1 MPALKSI
8 QHEGESP
15 MSVKSTLAAA
25 LCLACAT
32 THAADGF
39 KPLLGVSLTGGGKTL
54 LSVEMENGDTQ
65 RVSSGGLV
73 HLFGG
78 FEFRA
83 PDSPLTFQANVGYHV
98 DDIGASNGDAS
109 FSRVPLELL
118 AFWNT
123 ADNFRLGGG
132 VRKATGAK
140 FRSSGA
146 ADVGDFNMRTSV
158 GFVLQAEYLFG
169 QHHSLFVR
177 YVDEKYKSSLLTDGE
192 VSGNHGGLGY
202 AFRF

>member
-1 MPALKSI
+1 MSI
-8 QHEGESP
+8 
-15 MSVKSTLAAA
+15 KTTLAAA
-25 LCLACAT
+25 VLALTAAT
-32 THAADGF
+32 PSVAADGF
-39 KPLLGVSLTGGGKTL
+39 RPMLGVSLTGGGETL
-54 LSVEMENGDTQ
+54 LSVEMENGATQ

-78 FEFRA
+78 VEFRA
-83 PDSPLTFQANVGYHV
+83 PGSPLTFQANVGYHV

-109 FSRVPLELL
+109 FSRVPFELL

-169 QHHSLFVR
+169 EQHSLFLR
-177 YVDEKYKSSLLTDGE
+177 YVGEKYKSDLLVDGE
-192 VSGNHGGLGY
+192 VSGDHGGLGY

>member
-1 MPALKSI
+1 MSI
-8 QHEGESP
+8 
-15 MSVKSTLAAA
+15 KTTLAGTA
-25 LCLACAT
+25 LALALIT
-32 THAADGF
+32 PSQAADGF
-39 KPLLGVSLTGGGKTL
+39 RPLLGIGLTGGGETL
-54 LSVEMENGDTQ
+54 LEVELDNGDTE

-83 PDSPLTFQANVGYHV
+83 PDSPLSFQATVGYHV

-109 FSRVPLELL
+109 FSRVPFELL
-118 AFWNT
+118 AFWHT

-132 VRKATGAK
+132 LRKATGAK

-169 QHHSLFVR
+169 NGASVFAR
-177 YVDEKYKSSLLTDGE
+177 YVDEKYKSSLLVGGE
-192 VSGNHGGLGY
+192 VSGNHGGVGMAY
-202 AFRF
+202 RF